1 MDDIKRIRDKAVERM
16 QATLESVE
24 PVNLPYWVMMAIMFP
39 VFMYEAI
46 IMTLQMVWTLIRCS
60 FHFVWVW
67 VDMLTILWWFLKQ
80 IAGMLSK

>member
-1 MDDIKRIRDKAVERM
+1 VDDIKRIRDKAVERM

-80 IAGMLSK
+80 IAGRLSK